1 MKLANQKYDLVIDP
15 TIALRN
21 RDLLLLRVINAKHY
35 IGYEKTNYQLF
46 DFNIKNEKKH
56 ISTVYK
62 RALELIGLNH
72 IDISYDIPLNKDSH
86 ERIKIY
92 LSESCLDSFIA
103 LNLFG
108 ASSTRSFNDNK
119 IYELLEYLKK
129 NTNKPILLL
138 TFPAIARKLK
148 KIACHFSEVFIY
160 EHTKTVFDTIE
171 LIRFADLVISPDTS
185 IVHIAVGL
193 NKKLIAFYSLDE
205 QNFIHWQPNN
215 LVETHILRFEHNI
228 NEINI
233 SEIQAK
239 WLN

>member
-1 MKLANQKYDLVIDP
+1 MKQGIHPEYKEITATCSCGNVI
-15 TIALRN
+15 
-21 RDLLLLRVINAKHY
+21 
-35 IGYEKTNYQLF
+35 KTR
-46 DFNIKNEKKH
+46 
-56 ISTVYK
+56 STVEK
-62 RALELIGLNH
+62 N
-72 IDISYDIPLNKDSH
+72 
-86 ERIKIY
+86 
-92 LSESCLDSFIA
+92 
-103 LNLFG
+103 LNLDVCGNCHPFY
-108 ASSTRSFNDNK
+108 T
-119 IYELLEYLKK
+119 
-129 NTNKPILLL
+129 L